1 MAYKIIT
8 TPETEKD
15 IEEAIKW
22 YKDIQI
28 SLALSFINEL
38 RAVRKYIHQNPNKIQ
53 VRYNNIRIAFLKK
66 FPYGIHYKFEK
77 DIITIVAVFHTSQN
91 HEKWKNR

>member
-1 MAYKIIT
+1 MIYKIIT

-22 YKDIQI
+22 YKDIQV

-38 RAVRKYIHQNPNKIQ
+38 RAARKFIHQNPNKIQ
-53 VRYNNIRIAFLKK
+53 VRYNNIRIVFLKK
-66 FPYGIHYKFEK
+66 FPYGMHYRFEK
-77 DIITIVAVFHTSQN
+77 YISTIVAVFHTSQN
-91 HEKWKNR
+91 PEKWKNR

>member
-1 MAYKIIT
+1 MTYKIIT

-28 SLALSFINEL
+28 GLALSFINEL
-38 RAVRKYIHQNPNKIQ
+38 QAVRRFIHHNPNKIQ
-53 VRYNNIRIAFLKK
+53 VRYNNIRVVFLKR

-77 DIITIVAVFHTSQN
+77 EIITIVAIFHTSQN
-91 HEKWKNR
+91 PKKWENS